1 MTQKKNGLASEL
13 LSRLKLLGPEFL
25 ERRLNSDN
33 KNSLPDQN
41 ISNLIDS
48 EVFKACQPKRV
59 GGFELPFGAQT
70 SAGAEIAKFCGSS
83 GWIVSVLGTH
93 HWMVGKFS
101 PKAQDDIWAKKTNSI
116 VASAFAS
123 EDEKVKT
130 LKDGYEVTGKWLYAS
145 GIHLCDWVII
155 LCRIPQNNSS
165 PEMRFMIV
173 PVDEI
178 DIMDTWNTIGLR
190 ATGSH
195 NIEIKNTF
203 VPKHRTL
210 SHSEINMLDTP
221 GTKDNP
227 KSVYRIPMSGIINY
241 CVAAPALGM
250 AEGALEAFTNDM
262 APRTS
267 IFSQKIANSQ
277 TLQLRTSE
285 SSVEIDCAR
294 LLYENDI
301 LKIRSSVDKT
311 KPLTLNDLAEI
322 KRNASYIGELS
333 KRATSRLS
341 SVMGARGL
349 NEKNLVHLANSDI
362 NAACSHVSMVWD
374 NCSLPHGMAKLG
386 VLTEE
391 FLGP

>member
-1 MTQKKNGLASEL
+1 MPKQKSDLTSEL
-13 LSRLKLLGPEFL
+13 LSRLKLLGPSFL
-25 ERRLNSDN
+25 ERRLNSDD
-33 KNSLPDQN
+33 KNFLPDEN

-48 EVFKACQPKRV
+48 EVFKACQPKRL
-59 GGFELPFGAQT
+59 GGFELPFGVQT

-101 PKAQDDIWAKKTNSI
+101 PKVQDDIWAKKPHSI

-123 EDEKVKT
+123 VDEKVKT
-130 LKDGYEVTGKWLYAS
+130 LKDGYEISGRWLYAS

-155 LCRIPQNNSS
+155 LCKIPQNNST

-178 DIMDTWNTIGLR
+178 NIMDTWRTIGLR

-203 VPKHRTL
+203 VPKYRTITHR
-210 SHSEINMLDTP
+210 EINMLDTP

-241 CVAAPALGM
+241 CVAAPTLGM
-250 AEGALEAFTNDM
+250 AEGALEAFTKDM

-267 IFSQKIANSQ
+267 IFSKKIANNP

-285 SSVEIDCAR
+285 ASAEIDCAR
-294 LLYENDI
+294 LLYEND
-301 LKIRSSVDKT
+301 LSKIRSSVNQT
-311 KPLTLNDLAEI
+311 KPLTINDLAKI

-341 SVMGARGL
+341 SAMGARGL

-374 NCSLPHGMAKLG
+374 SCSLPHGMAKLG